1 MLHSNLFHL
10 IVLPALINCKLS
22 YSESLNPSSS
32 PFISP
37 KFIFLPL
44 PPPKMPEMLPKYV
57 KLGYQY
63 LVDHI
68 LTFLFIP
75 IMAAVSIQILK
86 LGPEEILTI
95 WNSLHFDFVQI
106 LCSSFLVTLIATVYF
121 MSKPRSIYLVDYACY
136 KPPITSRVPFS
147 TFMEHSRLILKDNPK
162 SVEFQMRIL

>member
-1 MLHSNLFHL
+1 
-10 IVLPALINCKLS
+10 
-22 YSESLNPSSS
+22 
-32 PFISP
+32 
-37 KFIFLPL
+37 
-44 PPPKMPEMLPKYV
+44 MLPKYV